1 MADCAVAPLK
11 SCRYRTDARRNLQG
25 RDTRQI
31 NHRPSLTNAL
41 SGSQLSA
48 QTQNVDSSAGAR
60 KAAGW
65 VCRNL
70 DISGRAGRCRSDK
83 CVPAHLYWPARSPL
97 GRQSILP
104 WDDTSGEKPLGG
116 ARRPNFQNAYCNRV
130 VALEEAGLFG
140 FKCYLPEASIS
151 PPSMLWSVQRVA
163 RCSKASSFGVNS
175 V

>member
-65 VCRNL
+65 GCRNL
-70 DISGRAGRCRSDK
+70 DISGRAGRCRSDE

-130 VALEEAGLFG
+130 VALEEQVYSDLSATYRKLPSRHQVCFGLCRG
-140 FKCYLPEASIS
+140 SRAVLK
-151 PPSMLWSVQRVA
+151 QVA
-163 RCSKASSFGVNS
+163 LA
-175 V
+175 